1 MKKRRNEDG
10 IYANG
15 VDGEK
20 DVLLFYVREFDGRKY
35 VTYEKG
41 NKVVARKAV
50 DELMKEIFLAKPAS

>member
-20 DVLLFYVREFDGRKY
+20 DVLLFYVREFEGTAWCLPSRRNLLICHSLDK
-35 VTYEKG
+35 
-41 NKVVARKAV
+41 
-50 DELMKEIFLAKPAS
+50 